1 MSYESQI
8 KELELENEKLKQRI
22 DDIERDLADS
32 VRSELDLHDTIRSL
46 SEKLKRLR
54 VELDK
59 ERE

>member
-1 MSYESQI
+1 MNYELQA
-8 KELELENEKLKQRI
+8 KELESENERLKKRI
-22 DDIERDLADS
+22 DNIERDLADS

-46 SEKLKRLR
+46 SEKLKRLQ